1 MLTITRAR
9 LRAELAEL
17 REHRVHAMK
26 ELANG
31 GRARG
36 IDDADGHEAVE
47 RRGGLAGLGA
57 GDAAACRAIGAGAI
71 RGLGDAEMNR
81 EQRPTKLV
89 GEVPVAA
96 WKGASDRVT
105 ENEGLARSDID
116 IELFV
121 REVQE
126 GSLPALRAGSCPFP
140 AKVP

>member
-1 MLTITRAR
+1 
-9 LRAELAEL
+9 
-17 REHRVHAMK
+17 MK
-26 ELANG
+26 ELTNG
-31 GRARG
+31 GCARG
-36 IDDADGHEAVE
+36 IDDADGHEAIE
-47 RRGGLAGLGA
+47 RGGRLAGFGA
-57 GDAAACRAIGAGAI
+57 SDAAAGGAVGAGAI
-71 RGLGDAEMNR
+71 GSLGDAEVNR